1 MAEVSVREFADV
13 VGVGVDRLL
22 AQLREAGVEKS
33 AAEDVIS
40 DQEKAALLEH
50 LRKRHGKEQDEA
62 QRITLKRKS
71 VGELKVS
78 GGAAG
83 KRTRTRTKTVNVE
96 YRKVRTYVKKS
107 VVAEKEA
114 ERLAALKAEEE
125 RKAALQRE
133 EEERRQRERE
143 EAERQQRE
151 AEEKARAEEEAR
163 RQAEEQLRQAEEQA
177 RRQAE
182 EQRRK
187 AEQAK
192 AAREAPAPSRDDRKT
207 RYGRKELHVSSKP
220 GASRRKKRAV
230 SGKVVRTGATRHGF
244 EKPTTPIVRTVE
256 IPESITVAELAQK
269 MSVKAAEVI
278 KALMNLGTMATI
290 NQALDQETAAI
301 VVEEMGHKAELIKEN
316 ALEEQILE
324 TAAEPEGDA
333 VTRPPVVTIMG
344 HVDHGKTSLLDHIR
358 ESRVA
363 AREAGGITQHIGAYH
378 VETDHGTITFL
389 DTPGH
394 AAFSAMRAR
403 GAGVTDIVILVVAA
417 DDGVKPQT
425 LEAIQHA
432 RAAGVPIIVAVNK
445 IDKPEADPERVRN
458 ELAQHDVIPEDWGG
472 DVQFVNVSAKTGE
485 GIDQLLD
492 AILLQ
497 AELQELKAVPKGPA
511 RGVVIES
518 RLDKGRGPVATVLV
532 QSGELKQGDILLAGM
547 EYGRVRALV
556 DENGRNVKSA
566 GPSIPVEVLGLS
578 GVPRAG
584 DEALVVPN
592 ERKAR
597 ELAEF
602 RRAKDREGKL
612 ARQQAAKLENLFK
625 EMQAGETATLNVL
638 VKADVQGSAEAI
650 QQALEKL
657 STDEVKVAVVASGVG
672 GITESDVNLASA
684 SRAIIIGFNV
694 RADAGARRLAESEG
708 IDIRYY
714 SVIYD
719 LIDDVKQAMSGL
731 LTPELRETI
740 IGVADVRE
748 VFRSSKFGHIAGC
761 MVTSGVIRRNNPIR
775 VLRDNVVIFEGELE
789 SLRHY
794 KEDVQEVR
802 EGQECGIGVKGYKD
816 IKPGDQIEVFERVEV
831 ERTL

>member
-40 DQEKAALLEH
+40 DEEKAALLEH
-50 LRKRHGKEQDEA
+50 LRKRHGKEQEEA

-143 EAERQQRE
+143 EAERRQRE

-177 RRQAE
+177 RLQAE

-187 AEQAK
+187 AEQAR

-445 IDKPEADPERVRN
+445 VDKPEADPERVRN

-472 DVQFVNVSAKTGE
+472 DIQFVNVSAKTGE

-532 QSGELKQGDILLAGM
+532 QSGQLKQGDILLAGM

-816 IKPGDQIEVFERVEV
+816 IKPGDQIEVFERIEV